1 MIEVGKTYIG
11 CHGHYATVTT
21 IAGDKVFYRDQYG
34 ICFDQATDLFT
45 TIYIKRG
52 QGVV

>member
-11 CHGHYATVTT
+11 SHGHHATVTA
-21 IAGDKVFYRDQYG
+21 IAGSKVYFRDQYG
-34 ICFDQATDLFT
+34 IYFNQATDLFN

-52 QGVV
+52 QGVM

>member
-11 CHGHYATVTT
+11 CHGHHATVTA
-21 IAGDKVFYRDQYG
+21 IAGGKVFYRDEYNNYFNKA
-34 ICFDQATDLFT
+34 IDLFT

-52 QGVV
+52 QGVK